1 MILITEL
8 SDLVG
13 FGEAKICWE
22 LASRGANFEAKEYNG
37 GWRVE
42 IKGV

>member
-1 MILITEL
+1 MILVTEL
-8 SDLVG
+8 SDLV
-13 FGEAKICWE
+13 EICYE

-37 GWRVE
+37 GWRIV